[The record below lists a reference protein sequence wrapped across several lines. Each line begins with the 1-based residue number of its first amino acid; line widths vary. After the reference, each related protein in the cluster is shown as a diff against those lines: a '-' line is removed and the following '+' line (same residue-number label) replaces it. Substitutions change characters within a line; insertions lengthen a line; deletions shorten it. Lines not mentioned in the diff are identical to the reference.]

1 MATIKPINTIIVG
14 AAGRDFHNFNMVYRD
29 NSMYTVVAFTA
40 AQIPNIA
47 GRKYPAALAGKLYP
61 KGIPIF
67 EEKDLEE
74 LISNY
79 EVDEVVFSYSDVT
92 YRHVMSLGSR
102 VTTAGAH
109 FKILSARSTMI
120 KSKKPVISICAVRT
134 GSGKSQTCRKVAK
147 ILHELGYKV
156 AAVRHPMPYGDLEKQ
171 KVQRFASVA
180 DLAKHK
186 CTIEEMEEYEPHI
199 ESGTIIYAGV
209 DYAAILD
216 QAEKEADVIIWD
228 GGNNDLPFYAP
239 DMHIVVADPLRAG
252 NELNYFPSEAN
263 LRMADVVVINKIDS
277 AFPDMVTKLRENI
290 RSVNKRARIVDA
302 ASPIAVENSEGIAG
316 KRVLVIEDGP
326 TLTHGEMKFG
336 AGTVAAQKFSAAEII
351 DPRPWAT
358 GEIKKTFET
367 YPNIGILLPA
377 MGYSDKQ
384 IKDLEATINKV
395 PCDAVIIGT
404 PIDLNRIVKI
414 KKPTFRVMYELQ
426 EIGEPSLDTIL
437 KAFLKKI

>member
-1 MATIKPINTIIVG
+1 MATIRPINTIIVG

-29 NSMYTVVAFTA
+29 NNIYNVVAFTA

-61 KGIPIF
+61 NGIPIF

-74 LISNY
+74 LIAKH
-79 EVDEVVFSYSDVT
+79 EVDEVIFSYSDVT

-134 GSGKSQTCRKVAK
+134 GSGKSQTGRKVAK

-156 AAVRHPMPYGDLEKQ
+156 AAIRHPMPYGDLEKQ

-336 AGTVAAQKFSAAEII
+336 AGTVAAQKFGAAEII

-437 KAFLKKI
+437 KAFLKKV